1 MDRKIIIDRIN
12 ELLAERGWTVYQ
24 LEKEC
29 DVSKS
34 NLYSLMEEESNQFP
48 TVETISQIC
57 EAFNITL
64 AEFFTREPLQYEL
77 TEIEGAVIDSMRK
90 CDRAGR
96 ERIKAY
102 AEGVAGL

>member
-1 MDRKIIIDRIN
+1 MYEILTYIKLNKRIPQEIITY
-12 ELLAERGWTVYQ
+12 EHLLEYMRQY
-24 LEKEC
+24 
-29 DVSKS
+29 
-34 NLYSLMEEESNQFP
+34 
-48 TVETISQIC
+48 IC